1 MTRVLRPLVPALLPF
16 ALGAVHARP
25 MDAQNRTRNVEG
37 YVASQ
42 MTAQHIPAIS
52 FAVVQN
58 GALVQSGARG
68 LANVELK
75 APAADSTEFA
85 IASMSKS
92 ITASAVMLL
101 AQDGRLSIDD
111 RVGHYLT
118 GTPAA
123 WDAMTIRDLLAHTSG
138 VKDHFSDS
146 PKYPTLT
153 TLDRHLTYSTDEYVK
168 AHIDAPL
175 NFAPGT
181 DWAYSGGGY
190 VILGA
195 IIAKIT
201 GRPYG
206 EFLRDRIFEPL
217 GMAHTHVVNGAE
229 IVPNRA
235 SGYWFRDGVL
245 LNGDFLGPAH
255 AGGAD
260 VGVLTTARDLAA
272 WLIAVESARLWT
284 PASRDAMWTAATLR
298 DGRDTTTF
306 PGALGYGLGWGLG
319 TYRGYHMAVHPGT
332 LRTGFTSAF
341 FMLPEKR
348 LGVIVLTNQ
357 YDANPQAIA
366 MGIASRYDA
375 DLTPPSDRRV
385 ERDDDPA
392 ESGRAQA
399 FVDAIFRGGDVS
411 SLTTQGLARHMA
423 TMWHPPGRESTPSI
437 VFIAREPVTR
447 PLRRFDA
454 GVTRLAHYKVRADGE
469 MDRWIT
475 LLLTAD
481 GRIAG
486 YEAY

>member
-1 MTRVLRPLVPALLPF
+1 MGRDDDPRPA
-16 ALGAVHARP
+16 GA
-25 MDAQNRTRNVEG
+25 
-37 YVASQ
+37 
-42 MTAQHIPAIS
+42 HIRC
-52 FAVVQN
+52 Q
-58 GALVQSGARG
+58 
-68 LANVELK
+68 
-75 APAADSTEFA
+75 
-85 IASMSKS
+85 
-92 ITASAVMLL
+92 
-101 AQDGRLSIDD
+101 
-111 RVGHYLT
+111 
-118 GTPAA
+118 
-123 WDAMTIRDLLAHTSG
+123 
-138 VKDHFSDS
+138 DHFSDS

-168 AHIDAPL
+168 AHVDAPL

-181 DWAYSGGGY
+181 NWSYSGGGY

-206 EFLRDRIFEPL
+206 EFLRDRIFKPL
-217 GMAHTHVVNGAE
+217 GMTHSHVVSGAE

-235 SGYWFRDGVL
+235 FGYWFRDGAL

-319 TYRGYHMAVHPGT
+319 TYRGYQMAVHPGT

-385 ERDDDPA
+385 ERDGDPA

-399 FVDAIFRGGDVS
+399 FVDAILRGGDVS
-411 SLTTQGLARHMA
+411 SLTTQGWARHMA
-423 TMWHPPGRESTPSI
+423 TLWHPPGPGSTPSI
-437 VFIAREPVTR
+437 AFIAREPGASAATR
-447 PLRRFDA
+447 RDVASSR
-454 GVTRLAHYKVRADGE
+454 
-469 MDRWIT
+469 IT
-475 LLLTAD
+475 KCAPTAD
-481 GRIAG
+481 GSLAHAARGRRTDRRLRDI
-486 YEAY
+486 